1 MYDVMIVNAVFTSS
15 MSTFFTYV
23 TRHNSIY
30 ILVLMKKNVIYIDIP
45 VYSHIFKTKNAVFF
59 FFFKIS
65 YIYIMELA
73 STSPLSSKM
82 NKEFVRYYMHSIDM
96 SDCIGLMCFSII
108 IFSVILLC
116 YFKKC
121 L

>member
-45 VYSHIFKTKNAVFF
+45 VYSHIFKTKNTVFF
-59 FFFKIS
+59 SFLRFHT
-65 YIYIMELA
+65 YIMELA

-82 NKEFVRYYMHSIDM
+82 NKEFIY
-96 SDCIGLMCFSII
+96 
-108 IFSVILLC
+108 
-116 YFKKC
+116 
-121 L
+121 